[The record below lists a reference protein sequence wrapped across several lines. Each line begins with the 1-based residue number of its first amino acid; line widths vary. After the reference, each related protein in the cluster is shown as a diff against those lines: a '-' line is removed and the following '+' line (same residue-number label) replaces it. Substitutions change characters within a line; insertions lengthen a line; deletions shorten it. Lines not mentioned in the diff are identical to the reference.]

1 MQFVQKWSS
10 DVQASPKC
18 INNRIFKTEF
28 KIEPYITE
36 LQPRSYITL
45 SRFRT
50 TNNRLPIE
58 RGRWENVD
66 RLQRF
71 CNLCTGNMLGDE
83 FHYLLECTYMYFTEE
98 RKKYLP
104 KFYLRHVNISKFQK
118 LMSTENLKLLKQLS
132 RFISIVLS
140 KF

>member
-1 MQFVQKWSS
+1 MEF

-18 INNRIFKTEF
+18 INYRIFKTNF

-36 LQPRSYITL
+36 LQPYSFIIF

-50 TNNRLPIE
+50 THNRIPVE
-58 RGRWENVD
+58 WGRSENVD
-66 RLQRF
+66 RSQSF
-71 CNLCTGNMLGDE
+71 CNLCTRNMLGDE
-83 FHYLLECTYMYFTEE
+83 FHYLLECEYFIEE

-104 KFYLRHVNISKFQK
+104 KFYFPHVNTLKFQK
-118 LMSTENLKLLKQLS
+118 LMSTENLKLLKQLIS
-132 RFISIVLS
+132 RYISIVLS